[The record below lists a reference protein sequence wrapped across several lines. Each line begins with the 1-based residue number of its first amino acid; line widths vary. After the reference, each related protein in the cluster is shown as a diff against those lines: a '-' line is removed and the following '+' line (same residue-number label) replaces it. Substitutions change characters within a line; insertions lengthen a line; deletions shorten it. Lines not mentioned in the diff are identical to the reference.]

1 MSKWIELNNEIL
13 KRDSNGQLQLDKDKE
28 ATKQYFLERVNQNT
42 VFFHTLKEKLDYL
55 VENDYYDNSILSKYK
70 FSDIKKLYKFL
81 YNKKFRFES
90 YMAAQ
95 MFYERYALRTNDG
108 KRILERYEDRVAANA
123 LTMGDGDIDKAFE
136 FGKIL
141 INQEYQPATPSF
153 MNMMKKRSGMFVSC
167 FLLEAGDS
175 LNDLNAVE
183 GYAKQLSKVGG
194 GVALNLSKIRANG
207 ETIKG
212 VEGAATGVVPFMKS
226 LDQSAR
232 WINQLGQ
239 RQGSF
244 ATYLNVFHADIYDFL
259 DTKRISADEDVRA
272 KTLSIGVVIPDKF
285 MELAA
290 KGEKGFLFYPKN
302 VFDEYGEHFDEMEL
316 TEMYDKLVEN
326 PNIHKKEFDPRSLM
340 KDIGVSLLESGYPYV
355 MFEGNVNR
363 VHANN
368 NVSRVKFSNLC
379 VTGDT
384 ELLTHEG
391 YKKAS
396 ELYRTQQELKVTID
410 NRTKNFNKEE
420 VGTDVVDAIPM
431 QLTAKQAD
439 VYEIGTKQG
448 FKIKSTEWHKYYK
461 MNKDKSISKVQLNE
475 LQVGDRLLV
484 QSGEGTYGSFNDPE
498 LAYLMGLIAGDGCFG
513 SDEVAKIYLY
523 GYKKELKE
531 TIEKMVSKAIERY
544 RDKEI
549 ALHHSTI
556 LEPKFTYSEKTDRLS
571 LSSSALRDV
580 LAQFGFTKNT
590 KLEFPQGLKEA
601 DKETIAAYLS
611 GLYQMDGSVNANV
624 DYKAMSYELVT
635 TSGEFARQL
644 QQHLLNLG
652 VYSTIYKSK
661 REVSMLPDSNRELKE
676 YKVQNTYRI
685 SIQDRESRDRFSSEV
700 TMKNKDI
707 EKVIAFNQTL
717 KPKSRAPK
725 HNYTAEIEYINYV
738 GKEDVYDTTQED
750 YHSLIFN
757 GIVTGNCSEILQY
770 SKVSVHGDYNEEDD
784 IQFDISCNL
793 GSLNIMNAMKT
804 NDFEK
809 MISTSIDA
817 LVKVSELTNIQN
829 APAVKKANKESRS
842 VGLGAMNLHGYL
854 ANNGIM
860 YDSPEAL
867 EFADSFFS
875 TVRYYAL
882 KRSMELAIE
891 KQSTYYGFEGSKYAD
906 GTQLEM
912 YFTEDFTPKSE
923 KIKALFSNIE
933 VPTPSDWRTLSQ
945 QIQEHGLYNS
955 YLLATAPT
963 GSISYL
969 QNSTASILPTVER
982 VEERPQGK
990 SKAYFPAPGLS
1001 SKNWFF
1007 YKEAYDYDQRKIVDM
1022 VATIQR
1028 HVDQGISFTFFM
1040 KDDATTADI
1049 NRLQLYAYK
1058 KGIKTMYYM
1067 RTKRVTME
1075 DCLSCTL

>member
-28 ATKQYFLERVNQNT
+28 ATKLYFLENVNQNT
-42 VFFHTLKEKLDYL
+42 VFFHSLKEKLDYL
-55 VENDYYDNSILSKYK
+55 VENDYYDNTILSKYN
-70 FSDIKKLYKFL
+70 FSDVKKLYKFL

-90 YMAAQ
+90 YMSAQ

-123 LTMGDGDIDKAFE
+123 LTMGDGDIEKAFE
-136 FGKIL
+136 FGKLL

-167 FLLEAGDS
+167 FLLETGDS

-194 GVALNLSKIRANG
+194 GVALSLSKIRANG

-290 KGEKGFLFYPKN
+290 KGEKGFLFFPKN
-302 VFDEYGEHFDEMEL
+302 VYDEYGEHLDEMDF
-316 TEMYDKLVEN
+316 TKMYDKLVEN
-326 PNIHKKEFDPRSLM
+326 PKIRKKEFDPRELM
-340 KDIGVSLLESGYPYV
+340 KDLGVSLLESGYPYV

-379 VTGDT
+379 VAPYTKILTDKGYKEIESLKDQKVNVWNGEEWSNVTVKQTGEGQEMMRIKTSSGAELDSTPYHKFYVLEQTSSGKRTKPSRYKEVRAKDLKVGDSLIKFDLPVIEGEKDLPYAYDNGLFTGDGT
-384 ELLTHEG
+384 
-391 YKKAS
+391 
-396 ELYRTQQELKVTID
+396 
-410 NRTKNFNKEE
+410 NNKQRQ
-420 VGTDVVDAIPM
+420 VV
-431 QLTAKQAD
+431 
-439 VYEIGTKQG
+439 
-448 FKIKSTEWHKYYK
+448 
-461 MNKDKSISKVQLNE
+461 
-475 LQVGDRLLV
+475 
-484 QSGEGTYGSFNDPE
+484 
-498 LAYLMGLIAGDGCFG
+498 
-513 SDEVAKIYLY
+513 YLY
-523 GYKKELKE
+523 DTKKELKDKLHS
-531 TIEKMVSKAIERY
+531 IEKWSETASSDRLVGYTNKLKDKYFVPTNEYTIASRLEWLSGYLDADGTVTNNNGSQSLQAASINKKFLLDVQLMLQTLGVESKVTLNKEAGTSFMPANDGTGDYKDFNTQEIYRILINGNSLYKLNKLGLKCNRLKWTPKKPNRECSHFIKVTGIEKLDEKMDTY
-544 RDKEI
+544 CF
-549 ALHHSTI
+549 T
-556 LEPKFTYSEKTDRLS
+556 EPKRHM
-571 LSSSALRDV
+571 
-580 LAQFGFTKNT
+580 G
-590 KLEFPQGLKEA
+590 
-601 DKETIAAYLS
+601 
-611 GLYQMDGSVNANV
+611 M
-624 DYKAMSYELVT
+624 
-635 TSGEFARQL
+635 
-644 QQHLLNLG
+644 
-652 VYSTIYKSK
+652 
-661 REVSMLPDSNRELKE
+661 
-676 YKVQNTYRI
+676 
-685 SIQDRESRDRFSSEV
+685 
-700 TMKNKDI
+700 
-707 EKVIAFNQTL
+707 
-717 KPKSRAPK
+717 
-725 HNYTAEIEYINYV
+725 
-738 GKEDVYDTTQED
+738 
-750 YHSLIFN
+750 FN
-757 GIVTGNCSEILQY
+757 GLLTGQCSEILQY
-770 SKVSVHGDYNEEDD
+770 SKVSTHNDYGQEDD

-793 GSLNIMNAMKT
+793 GSLNIMNAMES
-804 NDFEK
+804 NNFEK
-809 MISTSIDA
+809 TISTSIDA
-817 LVKVSELTNIQN
+817 LVKVSELTNIEN
-829 APAVKKANKESRS
+829 APAVKRANEESRS

-854 ANNGIM
+854 ANNNIM

-867 EFADSFFS
+867 EFADAFFS
-875 TVRYYAL
+875 TVRFYAL
-882 KRSMELAIE
+882 KRSMELAKE
-891 KQSTYYGFEGSKYAD
+891 RESTYYGFKGSKYAD

-912 YFTEDFTPKSE
+912 YFTEDFTPNSDKVKS
-923 KIKALFSNIE
+923 LFDNIH
-933 VPTPSDWRTLSQ
+933 VPTTEDWKKLSKS
-945 QIQEHGLYNS
+945 IQENGLYSS

-969 QNSTASILPTVER
+969 QNSTASILPTVDR

-1001 SKNWFF
+1001 NKNWFF
-1007 YKEAYDYDQRKIVDM
+1007 YKEAYDYDQKKLVDM

-1049 NRLQLYAYK
+1049 NRLQLYAYQ

>member
-136 FGKIL
+136 FGKLL

-379 VTGDT
+379 
-384 ELLTHEG
+384 
-391 YKKAS
+391 
-396 ELYRTQQELKVTID
+396 
-410 NRTKNFNKEE
+410 
-420 VGTDVVDAIPM
+420 
-431 QLTAKQAD
+431 
-439 VYEIGTKQG
+439 
-448 FKIKSTEWHKYYK
+448 
-461 MNKDKSISKVQLNE
+461 
-475 LQVGDRLLV
+475 
-484 QSGEGTYGSFNDPE
+484 
-498 LAYLMGLIAGDGCFG
+498 
-513 SDEVAKIYLY
+513 
-523 GYKKELKE
+523 
-531 TIEKMVSKAIERY
+531 
-544 RDKEI
+544 
-549 ALHHSTI
+549 
-556 LEPKFTYSEKTDRLS
+556 
-571 LSSSALRDV
+571 
-580 LAQFGFTKNT
+580 
-590 KLEFPQGLKEA
+590 
-601 DKETIAAYLS
+601 
-611 GLYQMDGSVNANV
+611 
-624 DYKAMSYELVT
+624 
-635 TSGEFARQL
+635 
-644 QQHLLNLG
+644 
-652 VYSTIYKSK
+652 
-661 REVSMLPDSNRELKE
+661 
-676 YKVQNTYRI
+676 
-685 SIQDRESRDRFSSEV
+685 
-700 TMKNKDI
+700 
-707 EKVIAFNQTL
+707 
-717 KPKSRAPK
+717 
-725 HNYTAEIEYINYV
+725 
-738 GKEDVYDTTQED
+738 
-750 YHSLIFN
+750 
-757 GIVTGNCSEILQY
+757 SEILQY

-829 APAVKKANKESRS
+829 APAVKKANEESRS

-875 TVRYYAL
+875 TVRFYAL
-882 KRSMELAIE
+882 KHSMELAIE

-912 YFTEDFTPKSE
+912 YFNEDFTPKSE
-923 KIKALFSNIE
+923 KIKALFNNID
-933 VPTPSDWRTLSQ
+933 VPNPSDWRTLSQ